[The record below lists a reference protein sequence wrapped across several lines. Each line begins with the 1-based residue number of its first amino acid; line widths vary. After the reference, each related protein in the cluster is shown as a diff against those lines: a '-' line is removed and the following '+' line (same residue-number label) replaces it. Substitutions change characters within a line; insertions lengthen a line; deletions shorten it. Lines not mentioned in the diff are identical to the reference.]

1 MNNKTAK
8 QILTAC
14 WIKRVLLGVAYAA
27 ALALLIWLMTKN
39 TLIGIMSIAVLASS
53 VKAPFDKIN
62 EKDLESVIYEDLDPE
77 KFNEIL
83 ALGAFKRSTRH
94 QVLGALSAGDHKRVL
109 EIVEKSEKKTIHPI
123 EQCNNLY
130 RRGAIYFERGEFD
143 KLPDIVRQFEELK
156 AKNPKIAYVF
166 NNFTVFDK
174 FDAFADE
181 DYEYVVDVCDVDL
194 RENNPRKQNHK
205 MTKVNVSFYRAVSL
219 YKLGRYDEA
228 REGFEEL
235 IEYAPKMYKAKLA
248 KEYLEK
254 L

>member
-14 WIKRVLLGVAYAA
+14 WIKRVLLGVAYAV
-27 ALALLIWLMTKN
+27 ALALLIWVMTKSA
-39 TLIGIMSIAVLASS
+39 LIGIMGIMVLAVS
-53 VKAPFDKIN
+53 VKAPFDKITEN
-62 EKDLESVIYEDLDPE
+62 DLESVIYEDLDPE

-83 ALGAFKRSTRH
+83 ALGEFKKSTRH

-109 EIVEKSEKKTIHPI
+109 ELVEKSEKKTMHPI

-130 RRGAIYFERGEFD
+130 RRGAVYFERGEFE
-143 KLPDIVRQFEELK
+143 KLPEIVKQFEILK
-156 AKNPKIAYVF
+156 AKNPKIEYVF

-194 RENNPRKQNHK
+194 KEINPRKQNHK
-205 MTKVNVSFYRAVSL
+205 MTRVNVGFYRAVSL
-219 YKLGRYDEA
+219 YKLGRYEEA

-235 IEYAPKMYKAKLA
+235 IKFAPKMHKAKLA

>member
-8 QILTAC
+8 QIYTAC

-130 RRGAIYFERGEFD
+130 RRGAIHFERGEFD